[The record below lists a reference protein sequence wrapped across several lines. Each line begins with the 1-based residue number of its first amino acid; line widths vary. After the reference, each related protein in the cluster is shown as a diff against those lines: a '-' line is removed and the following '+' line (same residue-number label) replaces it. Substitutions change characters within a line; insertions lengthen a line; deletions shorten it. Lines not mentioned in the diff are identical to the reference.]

1 MANDNTPAPV
11 FGGDVA
17 MPSSSALAGAL
28 KESAVKDPRGGA
40 LDGADY
46 LNFSG
51 KRGMFTYGA
60 DGKPFD
66 MDSMLVPNIAG
77 FQDGW
82 VCWKNGQP
90 VATRLANITG
100 APVPTPDFSEF
111 TPFENDAD
119 GWFQAKA
126 AMFKDVD
133 SGDQYFFK
141 INSVSGVSALAGL
154 IGLIADR
161 AERGDPAWPVLQ
173 LGVDEFSAK
182 GYKNYK
188 PEFNIVGWLDDAN
201 VQVLFTDPEADIDEL
216 IAASGGAAQIPSQGK
231 EEPKAEPAP
240 KQRRRRSKA

>member
-1 MANDNTPAPV
+1 MPNDNEIAPV
-11 FGGDVA
+11 FGGDVS

-51 KRGMFTYGA
+51 KRGMFTSGA

-66 MDSMLVPNIAG
+66 MESTLVPNIAG

-100 APVPTPDFSEF
+100 APVPTPDFNEF
-111 TPFENDAD
+111 APFENDAD

-133 SGDQYFFK
+133 DGAQYFFK

-173 LGVDEFSAK
+173 LGVDEFQAK

-188 PEFNIVGWLDDAN
+188 PEFNILGWLSDEN
-201 VQVLFTDPEADIDEL
+201 VGRVFSEEEVDLDEL
-216 IAASGGAAQIPSQGK
+216 MADGSAPAAIPSQGK
-231 EEPKAEPAP
+231 EEPKR
-240 KQRRRRSKA
+240 RRRRSQA